1 MSDPLLFK
9 WCHLQG
15 DIILKG
21 QLEGLARR
29 DVLAQNRVINQ
40 QFGLAA

>member
-1 MSDPLLFK
+1 MSDPRLFK
-9 WCHLQG
+9 WRHFQG
-15 DIILKG
+15 DTILKG
-21 QLEGLARR
+21 QIEGLARR